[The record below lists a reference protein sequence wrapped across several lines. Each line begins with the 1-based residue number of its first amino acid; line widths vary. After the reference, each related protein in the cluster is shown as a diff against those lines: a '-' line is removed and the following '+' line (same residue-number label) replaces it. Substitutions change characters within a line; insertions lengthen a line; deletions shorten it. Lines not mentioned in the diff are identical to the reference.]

1 MQDDTPDVT
10 HSNQQRIFGK
20 TITHPG
26 SHALRPHDNRQ
37 SIGGPMEITPRYK
50 VISGA
55 SAEIEQGLNL
65 WPQGGWGPLTM
76 SSLGRPSVLTVIL
89 ENKIMEE
96 ANLPLSRRLEESML
110 EEVQ

>member
-10 HSNQQRIFGK
+10 HSNQQRLFGK
-20 TITHPG
+20 TIPQPG

-55 SAEIEQGLNL
+55 SAEIEQVLNVL
-65 WPQGGWGPLTM
+65 SQGGWRPVTM

-96 ANLPLSRRLEESML
+96 AKLTLSRPRDESTL